1 MRVHAI
7 NNLNKALQVIQ
18 DHGIKLVNISS
29 DDVVGGNPKL
39 ILGLIWLIALGFNGQ
54 NLVTSYSG
62 NSVEKSLL
70 LWARQHTEPHDV
82 RVSDFSTSWSDGKAF
97 LLILKDHLPQ
107 VDIEAALSKHP
118 LARLKTAFELAN
130 QYLRIEKLLDPE
142 DVHTNKP
149 DKKSILMYVMLLYH
163 AIESKDAR
171 DDIIH
176 AGNITDL
183 DEIPLYTV
191 EEKKEE
197 PQAMDIGL
205 DDPKASE
212 FFKIYPSSSRPLSI
226 ATNSSIEINN
236 YQAALEAVLTILLE
250 DEEVLSKVLP
260 DPVDF
265 NTAKAQFN
273 DNESFMLKLAEHQ
286 QFVGEALEE
295 GSSLLNESQKTSGL
309 SVDDQN
315 EIKQQMILLN
325 ERWEMLRVK
334 ALDVQSKILSKLADF
349 QIEQI
354 EKLRVFLTNA
364 EDRISMMSIIG
375 PTLQDVEKQIEE
387 LNNFKIDL
395 DSQQDLVDSLSNM
408 VVIVNDESGNFSDL
422 EEKLAAL
429 GERWSHVF
437 KWHTVRSEKLLHFKV
452 ITRWV
457 DAREHDLKIM
467 EGADL
472 TDIGAITQRI
482 NDLRYCEHDLKE
494 AEKYL
499 VDLRS
504 AVQTSTSN
512 SQALQ
517 QIENLEDRVDALKQ
531 IVETQMHRI
540 DNMGFGVSTDAS
552 KLIDRPL
559 SWIDYQNIIRT
570 GEPLPEVTED
580 GLSPQTNKKRRLQ
593 KSEKLFRLEGK
604 ILEAFS
610 FLEDCDEKLKGLSRQ
625 SLRNQMNILDKLEEN
640 IKEKD
645 EMPDELNELLGEC
658 EHDDPNKNLTVEK
671 NHIREIDE
679 RYNMLHPVIAELKN
693 NTDQLLSKD
702 KFYKSLTGFKLVL
715 ADSRDW

>member
-29 DDVVGGNPKL
+29 DDIVGGNPKL

-70 LWARQHTEPHDV
+70 LWARQHTEPHNV
-82 RVSDFSTSWSDGKAF
+82 RVNDFSTSWSDGKAF
-97 LLILKDHLPQ
+97 LLILNDHIDD
-107 VDIEAALSKHP
+107 VDLEPALSKHP
-118 LARLKTAFELAN
+118 LARLKIAFDLAHK
-130 QYLRIEKLLDPE
+130 YFKIEKLLDPE

-163 AIESKDAR
+163 AIESKDAT
-171 DDIIH
+171 DDIVH

-183 DEIPLYTV
+183 DEIPLDSV
-191 EEKKEE
+191 EDKKES
-197 PQAMDIGL
+197 MDIGL
-205 DDPKASE
+205 DDPKADE
-212 FFKIYPSSSRPLSI
+212 ILKTHPTTSRPLSI

-250 DEEVLSKVLP
+250 DEEILSKVLP
-260 DPVDF
+260 NPIDF

-273 DNESFMLKLAEHQ
+273 DNESFMLKLTEHQ

-295 GSSLLNESQKTSGL
+295 GSNLLNESQKTSGL

-354 EKLRVFLTNA
+354 EKLRIFLTNA
-364 EDRISMMSIIG
+364 EDRISMMSAIG
-375 PTLQDVEKQIEE
+375 PNLQDVEKQIEE
-387 LNNFKIDL
+387 LKNFKTDL
-395 DSQQDLVDSLSNM
+395 DNQQDLVDSLSNM

-437 KWHTVRSEKLLHFKV
+437 KWHTVRSEKLHHFKV

-457 DAREHDLKIM
+457 DAREHDLKTM
-467 EGADL
+467 ESIDISE
-472 TDIGAITQRI
+472 IGAITRRI
-482 NDLRYCEHDLKE
+482 NDLRYCEQDLKE

-499 VDLRS
+499 IDLRTS
-504 AVQTSTSN
+504 IQSSTSTG
-512 SQALQ
+512 QALQ
-517 QIENLEDRVDALKQ
+517 QIEHLEDRVDALKQ
-531 IVETQMHRI
+531 IVEAQMHRI
-540 DNMGFGVSTDAS
+540 DNMGFGVSSDS
-552 KLIDRPL
+552 KLIDRPV
-559 SWIDYQNIIRT
+559 SWIDYQNIMKT
-570 GEPLPEVTED
+570 GEQPPEAND
-580 GLSPQTNKKRRLQ
+580 GNLSPQTNKKRKLQ

-610 FLEDCDEKLKGLSRQ
+610 FLEGCDEKLKALQRQ
-625 SLRNQMNILDKLEEN
+625 SLKDQMNILNKLEESV
-640 IKEKD
+640 KEKE
-645 EMPDELNELLGEC
+645 EMMDELNELLGDC
-658 EHDDPNKNLTVEK
+658 EIDDPSRNLTVEK
-671 NHIREIDE
+671 NHIHEIEE
-679 RYNMLHPVIAELKN
+679 RYNRLHPLIIELKN
-693 NTDQLLSKD
+693 DTDQLLNKD